1 MRAAFVVCVTVYT
14 TTSWTLRLLRL
25 LSQVTCF
32 TWWAVLVP
40 ERAAGLSQ
48 LRTAAVQCHITNWK
62 GQSCYSSVNYE
73 SYRNIKCCHTV
84 YVILVFLCALLE
96 FVLVCPH
103 FSVDF
108 HSACFFFLFTPS
120 HFCFSFPSLPSLPP
134 CNHLLFISIQLVLG
148 AAYSCPVTSHHA
160 SPLTQALPAP
170 LWTYFHIS
178 LCLSFCFF
186 CATGAEWGPCL
197 LSDLCQLKMI
207 HVR

>member
-1 MRAAFVVCVTVYT
+1 M
-14 TTSWTLRLLRL
+14 
-25 LSQVTCF
+25 TCF